1 MIKNNFLVEIYIKN
15 LVKYKNQKIFVFNK
29 TKRNSRKKNHKN
41 KLKFVKVVINLEG
54 VTLFQII

>member
-29 TKRNSRKKNHKN
+29 TKRNQRKRNHKN
-41 KLKFVKVVINLEG
+41 KLKFVKVIINLEG
-54 VTLFQII
+54 VALFQII